1 MSVPLYILGLLRR
14 FGPQHGY
21 QIKKV
26 ISEEIADFAR
36 IKLPT
41 IYYHLQR
48 MEGDGL
54 LTAENEKDSNR
65 PERRVYSITQSGETA
80 FEEGLVSLLHIEY
93 EPSFEG
99 DALFYF
105 ADAVERTDILRSLEA
120 HARVMETALRTIAS
134 HKELA
139 MASLPAESGVW
150 ASIIFDH
157 HKRHC
162 EAEAAWAH
170 EAHAVLRTLHRG
182 SKKKEERHEK
192 GKSAGN

>member
-48 MEGDGL
+48 MEEDGL
-54 LTAENEKDSNR
+54 LSAENAKDSNR
-65 PERRVYSITQSGETA
+65 PERRVYTITPKGRAA
-80 FEEGLVSLLHIEY
+80 FEKELVSLLDLTF
-93 EPSFEG
+93 EPSFEC

-105 ADAVERTDILRSLEA
+105 ADCLDDADILGSLEA
-120 HARVMETALRTIAS
+120 HARAMDAARQTIESHEAIAMEGLS
-134 HKELA
+134 
-139 MASLPAESGVW
+139 AEQKAW
-150 ASIIFDH
+150 ASVIFCH
-157 HKRHC
+157 HKLHDQ
-162 EAEAAWAH
+162 AEASWAR
-170 EAHAVLRTLHRG
+170 EALAILRNKN
-182 SKKKEERHEK
+182 S
-192 GKSAGN
+192 GNQEA